1 MDGNVSRYVCHDHW
15 VLGNFSGPIEGGI
28 VPEVCQRLRDL
39 NGVLNPCQIA
49 AVPYIEGLEVL
60 AQKERHEI
68 EVLKHCLVELV
79 ARFSPAIPAQDQR
92 LDKARQ
98 GVVAGGGYGLSGA
111 RHQKIRRKERS
122 HLAGKAQRPPTRDP
136 STR

>member
-49 AVPYIEGLEVL
+49 AVPYIEGLGVL

-79 ARFSPAIPAQDQR
+79 ARF
-92 LDKARQ
+92 
-98 GVVAGGGYGLSGA
+98 
-111 RHQKIRRKERS
+111 RRKERS
-122 HLAGKAQRPPTRDP
+122 HLAGKAQRPATTGPNN
-136 STR
+136 S